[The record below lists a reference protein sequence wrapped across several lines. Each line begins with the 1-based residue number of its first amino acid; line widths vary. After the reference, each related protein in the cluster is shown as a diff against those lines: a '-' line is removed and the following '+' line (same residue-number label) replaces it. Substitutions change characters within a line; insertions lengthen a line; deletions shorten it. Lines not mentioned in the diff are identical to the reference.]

1 LIWHGLHLAML
12 KRSFTTREPDYNMKL
27 SLPPHKDDHL
37 IGKLDAPIF
46 LVEYGDY
53 QCPHSSKAHPWM
65 LKLLKEY
72 RGQLSYVYRHFLLV
86 DIHPES
92 VFASLAAES
101 AGEMGKFWEMHEMIF
116 SHFKKMSSHQIIH
129 LAEDI
134 GLDRDIF
141 LNKMNQQQ
149 LMDRICDD
157 NLTGEESGVRS
168 TPAFFLN
175 GLKIEGPI
183 SYEIIR
189 SKIQNTLRGNPLSA

>member
-1 LIWHGLHLAML
+1 MIA
-12 KRSFTTREPDYNMKL
+12 F
-27 SLPPHKDDHL
+27 
-37 IGKLDAPIF
+37 
-46 LVEYGDY
+46 
-53 QCPHSSKAHPWM
+53 
-65 LKLLKEY
+65 
-72 RGQLSYVYRHFLLV
+72 
-86 DIHPES
+86 
-92 VFASLAAES
+92 
-101 AGEMGKFWEMHEMIF
+101 IF

-134 GLDRDIF
+134 GLDRGIF

-157 NLTGEESGVRS
+157 NLTGEESGVSS

-189 SKIQNTLRGNPLSA
+189 SNIQNTLRGNPLSA